1 VVANANFLACHEKM
15 DERLVYNITRVL
27 FDYQSELV
35 RTHKEA
41 NSLTLE
47 NAVTGSP
54 IPFHPGAA
62 KYYREKKLKV
72 KTD

>member
-1 VVANANFLACHEKM
+1 MANGNFSACPEKM
-15 DERLVYNITRVL
+15 EEKLVYNITKVL
-27 FDYQSELV
+27 FDYKSELV

-47 NAVTGSP
+47 NALTGSP

-72 KTD
+72 KSD